1 MSKLSRA
8 TMQQVAV
15 SILTP
20 ADVYPTAS
28 VDPASLRSLL
38 ASFAP
43 MQTDK
48 SLIRLG
54 AAGDGGYLVPNDLDG
69 IEACFSPGVSTTSA
83 FERACADRGMRIFLA
98 DKTVNGPAE
107 AHALFHFTRKHV
119 GAAAASDVMTMA
131 EWVHQTVD
139 ESTSDLLLQM
149 DIEGAEYETLLA
161 IPDELLRRF
170 RIAVF
175 EFHWLDHLWS
185 KPFFNLAS
193 AAFRKLLN
201 THVCVHI
208 HPNNCCGSL
217 KRGGVEMPR
226 VAEFTFLRKDRV
238 GTSARATT
246 FPHPLDADNTG
257 NPPLLLP
264 ACWTAESS

>member
-1 MSKLSRA
+1 MGKPSRA

-15 SILTP
+15 SMLTP
-20 ADVYPTAS
+20 ADVYPTAA
-28 VDPASLRSLL
+28 VEPAILRSLL

-43 MQTDK
+43 MKTDK

-54 AAGDGGYLVPNDLDG
+54 GMADGGYLVPDDLDE

-83 FERACADRGMRIFLA
+83 FEKSCGDRGMKIYLA
-98 DKTVNGPAE
+98 DKSVVGPAE
-107 AHALFHFTRKHV
+107 AHDLFHFTRKHV
-119 GAAAASDVMTMA
+119 GATSATDVMTMA
-131 EWVHQTVD
+131 EWVHD
-139 ESTSDLLLQM
+139 SLDKSNSDLLLQM

-185 KPFFNLAS
+185 KPFFNIAS
-193 AAFRKLLN
+193 AAFRKLLHS
-201 THVCVHI
+201 HVCVHI

-217 KRGGVEMPR
+217 KRAGLEMPR

-238 GTSARATT
+238 GGTSPATN

-257 NPPLLLP
+257 NPPLPLP
-264 ACWTAESS
+264 ACWIAEAT